1 MGLQV
6 AITNVLLWFCI
17 WTPYAV
23 VTMIGQFGNPMLV
36 TPLVSQLPA
45 FLGKHKVHLYKD
57 YHRVCPVVGIGTF
70 PPPLSPASVPLPRNQ
85 RWGGGHTRL
94 LVRGWGSPNSD
105 DWKA

>member
-1 MGLQV
+1 MCLQV

-45 FLGKHKVHLYKD
+45 FLGK
-57 YHRVCPVVGIGTF
+57 CF
-70 PPPLSPASVPLPRNQ
+70 
-85 RWGGGHTRL
+85 
-94 LVRGWGSPNSD
+94 
-105 DWKA
+105 

>member
-1 MGLQV
+1 VHLQV

-45 FLGKHKVHLYKD
+45 FLGKY
-57 YHRVCPVVGIGTF
+57 
-70 PPPLSPASVPLPRNQ
+70 
-85 RWGGGHTRL
+85 
-94 LVRGWGSPNSD
+94 VRGAPVKY
-105 DWKA
+105 KAENKTGYF

>member
-1 MGLQV
+1 MLQV

-45 FLGKHKVHLYKD
+45 FLGKTVRTTGTQVKYKAENK
-57 YHRVCPVVGIGTF
+57 IGSF
-70 PPPLSPASVPLPRNQ
+70 
-85 RWGGGHTRL
+85 
-94 LVRGWGSPNSD
+94 
-105 DWKA
+105 

>member
-1 MGLQV
+1 MAAERDEATLITNLLQV

-45 FLGKHKVHLYKD
+45 FLGKSVRVSQVKYKAENNIA
-57 YHRVCPVVGIGTF
+57 YF
-70 PPPLSPASVPLPRNQ
+70 
-85 RWGGGHTRL
+85 
-94 LVRGWGSPNSD
+94 
-105 DWKA
+105 